1 MSTVLALRKLFPGR
15 LLRFLFLNLVS
26 SSALVDAALSRLT
39 NKLIVS
45 IVYSHD
51 VVSRLSLGSIRDLK
65 NAAMWLCEANEAGD
79 SRQGWSAIIAHAK
92 RWKEESGSK
101 DDMDWVSFF
110 VFKSWRWIV
119 NGLTLSP
126 LFKVYC
132 YAENPR
138 G

>member
-1 MSTVLALRKLFPGR
+1 MLDRSIEWTSRRPSSVR
-15 LLRFLFLNLVS
+15 LLFRPSVSSFLVFRFLFLNLVS
-26 SSALVDAALSRLT
+26 SSALADAALSRLT

-51 VVSRLSLGSIRDLK
+51 FVSRLSLGSIRDLK

-79 SRQGWSAIIAHAK
+79 GREGWSAIIAHAK

-101 DDMDWVSFF
+101 DDMNWVRFC
-110 VFKSWRWIV
+110 KL
-119 NGLTLSP
+119 GD
-126 LFKVYC
+126 
-132 YAENPR
+132 

>member
-1 MSTVLALRKLFPGR
+1 MAFLSTVECTSTVSALRKLFPTLPQG
-15 LLRFLFLNLVS
+15 FLFKLVP
-26 SSALVDAALSRLT
+26 SSALTDAALSRLT

-79 SRQGWSAIIAHAK
+79 SRQGWSAIEAHAK

-101 DDMDWVSFF
+101 DDMNWVRDFNLG
-110 VFKSWRWIV
+110 K
-119 NGLTLSP
+119 
-126 LFKVYC
+126 
-132 YAENPR
+132 
-138 G
+138 